1 MLTAKTSRP
10 ALIATACALS
20 VLTTGCSSISD
31 LVAGDKADYRTAGK
45 KSVVLD
51 IPPDLSQLT
60 GQGRFTQAG
69 TGPVSASAYA
79 QQQAQAQGQNAAGTA
94 GSVAS
99 NRMGNIS
106 LEREGQT
113 RWVLVANQTPE
124 QVWPQVREFW
134 TDLGFELPVD
144 QSTTGLMETNWKE
157 NRAQLNQGGL
167 RELVGKVFEN
177 LYDTGERDLFRTRVE
192 RTAKGTEIYIS
203 HRGLI
208 EVYTDSKKESTT
220 WKARPSNA
228 NLEAEMMT
236 RLMAKLGAPKE
247 AAKSAT
253 AAPSAVVNATPAT
266 PRARVVDGGL
276 AVAFN
281 ADYDQAWRRV
291 GLALDRGGF
300 TVEDRDRSKGF
311 YEVRLATSTEA
322 DKPGLL
328 DRMQSWFSS
337 KPATDNI
344 TRHRLQIS
352 SVNGDAKVSVL
363 NGEGRAEGTPNAL
376 EVARLLSVNLE

>member
-79 QQQAQAQGQNAAGTA
+79 QQQAQAQGQNAQGA
-94 GSVAS
+94 GSVAN

-220 WKARPSNA
+220 WKARPSNP

-236 RLMAKLGAPKE
+236 RLMAKLGAPKDGAK
-247 AAKSAT
+247 AASAAQQPAANPAT
-253 AAPSAVVNATPAT
+253 AA

-328 DRMQSWFSS
+328 DRMQGWFSS
-337 KPATDNI
+337 KPAPDNI

-352 SVNGDAKVSVL
+352 AINGDAKVSVL
-363 NGEGRAEGTPNAL
+363 NSEGKAVSTPSAL
-376 EVARLLSVNLE
+376 EVARLLSSNLE

>member
-20 VLTTGCSSISD
+20 VLSTGCSSISD

-45 KSVVLD
+45 KSVALD

-79 QQQAQAQGQNAAGTA
+79 QQQAQSQGAQGGNV
-94 GSVAS
+94 SVAN
-99 NRMGNIS
+99 NRVGNVS
-106 LEREGQT
+106 LERDGQV

-134 TDLGFELPVD
+134 TELGFDLPVD
-144 QSTTGLMETNWKE
+144 QANTGLLETNWKE

-236 RLMAKLGAPKE
+236 RLMAKLGTPKDS
-247 AAKSAT
+247 AKPAT
-253 AAPSAVVNATPAT
+253 AAQPVASAAPAA
-266 PRARVVDGGL
+266 PRARLVDGGL

-311 YEVRLATSTEA
+311 YEVRLAASTESE
-322 DKPGLL
+322 KPGLF
-328 DRMQSWFSS
+328 DRMQGWFSS

-344 TRHRLQIS
+344 TRHRLQVSAI
-352 SVNGDAKVSVL
+352 NGDAKVTVL
-363 NGEGRAEGTPNAL
+363 NGEGKAVNTATAL
-376 EVARLLSVNLE
+376 EVARLLSSNLE